1 MLIRSIFIFML
12 TLCCIGLF
20 NHSSVYA
27 QYGNSQPNT
36 NYLNQVADPTAP
48 SCIIREGLQVMMQN
62 VRDSIDKDTDGHVEL
77 SFRNPL
83 INDCVI
89 QAELRII
96 TPNEL
101 LVFGK
106 EGVVSGG
113 AGTLNAV
120 ATVPPGT
127 ERISVM
133 DFKGIEE
140 GDNLVIRFSGNY
152 WPVGNKSAA
161 QGISTK
167 VSMSVVET
175 SSKSSIAQENENSIV
190 PDDRPSQNLLDEMSG
205 STNMIIMGVIII
217 ILVILAI
224 ILLMIVIMRRR

>member
-1 MLIRSIFIFML
+1 ML
-12 TLCCIGLF
+12 TRMIFSLVLAIGCLTLLSP
-20 NHSSVYA
+20 NYA
-27 QYGNSQPNT
+27 NAEYANT
-36 NYLNQVADPTAP
+36 NTIIHYSSQVADPVTGSQGSSNP

-62 VRDSIDKDTDGHVEL
+62 VSDTIDKDTDGHVEL

-89 QAELRII
+89 QAELRIV

-133 DFKGIEE
+133 DFKGTIVSLRKVRGNTPVSYGGIWISKEE
-140 GDNLVIRFSGNY
+140 TTI
-152 WPVGNKSAA
+152 
-161 QGISTK
+161 
-167 VSMSVVET
+167 
-175 SSKSSIAQENENSIV
+175 
-190 PDDRPSQNLLDEMSG
+190 
-205 STNMIIMGVIII
+205 GVIQTGLKIY
-217 ILVILAI
+217 
-224 ILLMIVIMRRR
+224 